1 MKKII
6 YIAPEILH
14 YHLKFSEILKEKGVK
29 TDIISSRKK
38 NYQYNFN
45 EKSYYNSFFLI
56 LRKIILIK
64 NIFICGYSTNKHILI
79 LFFLRFLTKNKNVYI
94 CTDSN
99 NFDRTKKSIFFRQI
113 FFKFLFSSKYYFIT
127 PGKNT
132 DKYLS
137 NFFISTK
144 KFNFLNYPF
153 KITKPNRK
161 KLLAKDITFILV
173 ARWVP
178 EKNIN
183 QTIASL
189 NELKL
194 KNKII
199 IKLFTDNIKQANFL
213 TQIHKNPMI
222 EYSIS
227 NFIKNE
233 ELLTKIYDSHLLIL
247 LSKYEPW
254 GIIVEESSILQTPC
268 IISNKMGVS
277 ELAGICYKGLYKF
290 NETNLSDLFHEF
302 INLCDHRNTNDYLLI
317 PRCSLQ
323 INSEIDKCINTFKL

>member
-14 YHLKFSEILKEKGVK
+14 YHLNFAEILKEKGIK

-45 EKSYYNSFFLI
+45 EKSFYNSFFLI
-56 LRKIILIK
+56 LKKIIFIK
-64 NIFICGYSTNKHILI
+64 NIFVCGYSTNKHILL
-79 LFFLRFLTKNKNVYI
+79 LFFLRFLIKNKNVYI

-99 NFDRTKKSIFFRQI
+99 NFDRTRKSIFLRKI
-113 FFKFLFSSKYYFIT
+113 FFKLLLSSKYYFIT

-137 NFFISTK
+137 NFFISPK

-153 KITKPNRK
+153 KISKPNRTK
-161 KLLAKDITFILV
+161 ILATDLTIILV

-183 QTIASL
+183 QTIITL
-189 NELKL
+189 NKLKL
-194 KNKII
+194 KKKII
-199 IKLFTDNIKQANFL
+199 VNFFTDNTYEAHSL
-213 TQIHKNPMI
+213 TQIYKNPMV

-227 NFIKNE
+227 NFISNKD
-233 ELLTKIYDSHLLIL
+233 LLTKIYDSHLLIL

-277 ELAGICYKGLYKF
+277 ELASKDYKGLYKF
-290 NETNLSDLFHEF
+290 NNTNLLYLFNEF
-302 INLCDHRNTNDYLLI
+302 ICLYDHINTNDYLLI
-317 PRCSLQ
+317 PRSSAQ
-323 INSEIDKCINTFKL
+323 INSEIDKCINTFK